1 MNACLYLAIHHS
13 SDDGSQVHATVVAV
27 VAEATDGGHINDN
40 GGQHCERQHFTFP
53 RALVTALNV
62 L

>member
-1 MNACLYLAIHHS
+1 MNVYLAIHHS

-27 VAEATDGGHINDN
+27 VAEATDGGHVNDDS
-40 GGQHCERQHFTFP
+40 GQHCESQYLALP